1 MNKEKI
7 IIEYNKKEI
16 QIEFPK
22 TFENLHFEFLD
33 NFNEDENK
41 EFIFYYMEE
50 DEKINIEENR
60 YLRLMTELIS
70 RDENDRKLYVRL
82 KGEQQAIPDFFID
95 NDEKNISIYNDDHFQ
110 CNKNFIDEIKMIN
123 KDLILIINNDKMNK
137 KNLGENNKNI
147 NMNEVVQDNLIEK
160 YINEIKSELKEY
172 NNLKN
177 INIIDGIILNK
188 KDVEENITDILLK
201 IKNLFNIKYE
211 QANISNNKYEE
222 EIKRLNNDINQLK
235 DENKSLDKE
244 INELRII
251 NYKLYE
257 DNTKLNNKIE
267 ECDKQNKNLLNKMKE
282 QEKNKQKENNKLNNN
297 KKQDKIIKYNNYNL
311 KERRDKSNIPSYDQN
326 KLLNI
331 YKTTIINVLKEKY
344 SSLLQ
349 SEIEKYNK
357 KVHSTLE
364 DIKKNIESNIAKKL
378 TTKPKEEKKIENLKI
393 CEVKDLMYHKINNKN
408 KHPQKI
414 TKTEPNERNSN
425 FKNKN
430 NTGKK
435 NLDKKIDC
443 KKKLLDLLDSHKKD
457 LSTPLKGVF
466 NNKSVNKIKRLT
478 PSKKVIVNNPS
489 MRNIY
494 KKKNVK
500 K

>member
-7 IIEYNKKEI
+7 TIEYNKREI

-22 TFENLHFEFLD
+22 TFEDLQFEFLE

-41 EFIFYYMEE
+41 EFIFYYMED
-50 DEKINIEENR
+50 DEQINIEQNK
-60 YLRLMTELIS
+60 YLRLMTELFS
-70 RDENDRKLYVRL
+70 KDENDRKIYARL
-82 KGEQQAIPDFFID
+82 KDEQEAIHDVSID
-95 NDEKNISIYNDDHFQ
+95 NDEKNISIYNEDHPQ
-110 CNKNFIDEIKMIN
+110 CNKNLIDEIKMIN
-123 KDLILIINNDKMNK
+123 KDLVLIINNDKINK
-137 KNLGENNKNI
+137 KNLGEDNKNI
-147 NMNEVVQDNLIEK
+147 NMNEVMQDNLIEK

-172 NNLKN
+172 NNFKN
-177 INIIDGIILNK
+177 VNIVGKIILYK
-188 KDVEENITDILLK
+188 KDIEENINDILLK
-201 IKNLFNIKYE
+201 IKNLFNIKNE
-211 QANISNNKYEE
+211 KANISNNKYEE

-267 ECDKQNKNLLNKMKE
+267 ECDIQNKQLLNKMKE
-282 QEKNKQKENNKLNNN
+282 QEKNKQKENNKLDNI
-297 KKQDKIIKYNNYNL
+297 KKQDKILNYNL
-311 KERRDKSNIPSYDQN
+311 KEKRVKSNRPSYDQN

-357 KVHSTLE
+357 NVHSTLE

-378 TTKPKEEKKIENLKI
+378 TSKPKEEKKIENLKI
-393 CEVKDLMYHKINNKN
+393 YEVKDLMYHKINNKN

-430 NTGKK
+430 NMKKK